1 MLGGVLMTQR
11 LLCFC
16 LLLLAFV
23 APRSKADATYTY
35 TGNAFTGFFGSD
47 SCSGGIGE
55 CQVTGTVTLAAP
67 LAPNMNVVCC
77 GINVTPVS
85 FSFSN
90 GAQTITNL
98 NGLGFFDFG
107 TNASGMI
114 DAWNIGTGTFSACG
128 TPAFDC
134 VTVETTNASFFI
146 GDSTDNHGT
155 TPVSGVFNN
164 NMPGTWTSS
173 VTTTGVPEPSVFM
186 MLSTGLCALLA
197 GVRKRLT

>member
-1 MLGGVLMTQR
+1 
-11 LLCFC
+11 
-16 LLLLAFV
+16 
-23 APRSKADATYTY
+23 
-35 TGNAFTGFFGSD
+35 
-47 SCSGGIGE
+47 
-55 CQVTGTVTLAAP
+55 
-67 LAPNMNVVCC
+67 
-77 GINVTPVS
+77 
-85 FSFSN
+85 
-90 GAQTITNL
+90 
-98 NGLGFFDFG
+98 
-107 TNASGMI
+107 MI

>member
-1 MLGGVLMTQR
+1 MTQR

-98 NGLGFFDFG
+98 NGTSLIVD
-107 TNASGMI
+107 TNP
-114 DAWNIGTGTFSACG
+114 
-128 TPAFDC
+128 PALDQRFYR
-134 VTVETTNASFFI
+134 A
-146 GDSTDNHGT
+146 
-155 TPVSGVFNN
+155 VSQ
-164 NMPGTWTSS
+164 
-173 VTTTGVPEPSVFM
+173 
-186 MLSTGLCALLA
+186 
-197 GVRKRLT
+197 